1 MRLGFN
7 LGFNMMKMIV
17 WQRFAAFLI
26 VLSLLV
32 PAPILANSREGKKN
46 FREGQKYETLRQWD
60 LAAQQYALAVAAEPN
75 NPEYKLRYLRS
86 LQQASLMFVRS
97 GDTLAEQ
104 GDYSSAYS
112 AYRQAFSYDQGNE
125 LAKLKMERVLDTQKN
140 QATGGDTSI
149 TNKIGNVFPTS
160 NEIQF
165 ARRERPREPAQTI
178 SFKETKF
185 KSVVSNLGRQLD
197 LNVVFDESVKDSPVT
212 IELNEVTMAKALDI
226 ILKIYKYSFEQVDNR
241 TILVYAD
248 NATNRPRFETLMVK
262 TFYLGNLTSQ
272 QARTAL
278 TALLPAGR
286 QIASLDQPNAP
297 GGNMMIVKATAT
309 ELQLVQ
315 DILANLD
322 KNKNEVVLDVE
333 IYEVSHDSLLQ
344 LGNQIVSTALNV
356 TETRLDSTGKPVDYP
371 LGSTASLNNLGGV
384 GRANAGKIVGNSFT
398 PFLSGIGT
406 LIGLPPT
413 QLSLLQSRGDAKLLN
428 RAQVHVIDGQK
439 NQTKVGRSVPVRL
452 GTTYGF
458 GGGGVG
464 TGGLTGGGAVNGAI
478 GGGFGSTGGFGFPGI
493 DSIQYRDVGL
503 VIEAKP
509 TVTNAGYVEIE
520 MKFETSD
527 IVSSGSDATNLT
539 PSFTQRSLNTT
550 ARIQDGV
557 TAVVAGIN
565 TESNGNSRASIP
577 VLGMIPILGRFI
589 TTPRQD
595 GRQSDLIITV
605 TPHIVRSQ
613 GIDGND
619 HLAKF
624 AGQAQAGPTPSVED
638 VVFRAQLVEERERRM
653 IAQQPLQGA
662 PSGQGGQG
670 APPAPG
676 QPVPA
681 SMTGVA
687 NPATV
692 QTPNPPI
699 SMANP
704 RTPAGTPVQPVAN
717 PAPARP
723 RPRVIN
729 DQVIASSGIV
739 PNSVS
744 ASASGGDSGR
754 SFQRNL
760 PPPDP
765 VVVNSVPEARVPNQ
779 SAPQGSATPA
789 GRPAELD
796 GRELIRAPTAGMPT
810 GDVTGTAPI
819 PTAGGAPVGA
829 GEKPAGEAGAASGES
844 DQEESTLVERP
855 PNPVQPAVLRT
866 VRRPEHVERAIAQAR
881 AEAERRRREM
891 KANPKPEPP
900 PQMPAEITKPVQ
912 PGKVAPAITT
922 MGAVSASAAGPTL
935 RLDPQS
941 LSSAVGSTFRI
952 NIDAN
957 SQKSV
962 TLSTLALK
970 FDSARL
976 SVRNV
981 TAGEMLGPNPAF
993 TFKVENGFLIVQFNP
1008 SPASVSTGK
1017 GRLLSVEFSAT
1028 AGGQSEVTVETRVSL
1043 FRDIQN
1049 TRLQL
1054 KPASARIVISQDGQ
1068 ASVPNEK

>member
-1 MRLGFN
+1 
-7 LGFNMMKMIV
+7 
-17 WQRFAAFLI
+17 
-26 VLSLLV
+26 
-32 PAPILANSREGKKN
+32 
-46 FREGQKYETLRQWD
+46 
-60 LAAQQYALAVAAEPN
+60 
-75 NPEYKLRYLRS
+75 
-86 LQQASLMFVRS
+86 
-97 GDTLAEQ
+97 
-104 GDYSSAYS
+104 
-112 AYRQAFSYDQGNE
+112 
-125 LAKLKMERVLDTQKN
+125 
-140 QATGGDTSI
+140 
-149 TNKIGNVFPTS
+149 
-160 NEIQF
+160 
-165 ARRERPREPAQTI
+165 
-178 SFKETKF
+178 
-185 KSVVSNLGRQLD
+185 
-197 LNVVFDESVKDSPVT
+197 
-212 IELNEVTMAKALDI
+212 MAKALDI

-464 TGGLTGGGAVNGAI
+464 TGGLTGGGGVNGAI
-478 GGGFGSTGGFGFPGI
+478 GGGFGSTGGGGFGFPGI

-577 VLGMIPILGRFI
+577 ILGMIPILGRFI

-613 GIDGND
+613 GIDSDD

-653 IAQQPLQGA
+653 IAQQPLQG
-662 PSGQGGQG
+662 PPNGQGGQG
-670 APPAPG
+670 APAPVSAPPSTG

-729 DQVIASSGIV
+729 DQVIANSGIV

-760 PPPDP
+760 PAPDP
-765 VVVNSVPEARVPNQ
+765 VVVNPLPETRVPNQ

-789 GRPAELD
+789 GRPAESD
-796 GRELIRAPTAGMPT
+796 GRELVRAPTG
-810 GDVTGTAPI
+810 GDAQAAPGA
-819 PTAGGAPVGA
+819 AGG
-829 GEKPAGEAGAASGES
+829 KPAGEAGAASGES

-900 PQMPAEITKPVQ
+900 PQMPVEITKPVQ

-935 RLDPQS
+935 RLNPQS
-941 LSSAVGSTFRI
+941 VSSAVGNTVQI
-952 NIDAN
+952 NIEAN

-970 FDSARL
+970 FDSVRL

-1017 GRLLSVEFSAT
+1017 GRLLSVEFSAI

-1043 FRDIQN
+1043 FRDVQN